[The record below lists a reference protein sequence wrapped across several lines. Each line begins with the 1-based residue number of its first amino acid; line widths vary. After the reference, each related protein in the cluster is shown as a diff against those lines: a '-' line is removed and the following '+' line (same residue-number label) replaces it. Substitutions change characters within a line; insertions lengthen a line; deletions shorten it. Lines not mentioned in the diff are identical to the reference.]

1 MVLTHTVPASIAAA
15 TCQIWWKFANNF

>member
-15 TCQIWWKFANNF
+15 TYQIWWKFANNF